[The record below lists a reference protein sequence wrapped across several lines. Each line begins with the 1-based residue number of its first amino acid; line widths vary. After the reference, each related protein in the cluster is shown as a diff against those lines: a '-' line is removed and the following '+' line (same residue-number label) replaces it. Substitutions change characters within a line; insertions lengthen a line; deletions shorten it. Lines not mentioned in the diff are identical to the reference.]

1 MEIEIRL
8 FATLKDRAGSDRIR
22 VRLPADPTTVG
33 LLLEAVGADYPALAP
48 ALRSA
53 LVAVNRA
60 FAGSETPVTLGDEVA
75 IFPPVSGGQTPF
87 PPDESQPPLPP
98 GEGWAEG
105 QPPLPPGEGWGEGQL
120 PLPPGEGWGEGFSP
134 HPTYFAITT
143 APLDI
148 EAIHAHLSGPEI
160 GAIVSFTGFVRGR
173 TQRDGLPPATLHLDY
188 EAYESMAEEKMAQI
202 AREMWARWP
211 EVRGV
216 ALVQRLGRL
225 GVGQTTTFVAC
236 AGAHRDVGVFEA
248 ARYGIDRLKEIVPVW
263 KKEVGADRSVWV
275 EGQYRPTENDNEKR

>member
-22 VRLPADPTTVG
+22 VALPADPTTVAA
-33 LLLEAVGADYPALAP
+33 LLDAVGADYPALAP
-48 ALRSA
+48 ALGSA

-60 FAGSETPVTLGDEVA
+60 FAGSETPVSAADEVA
-75 IFPPVSGGQTPF
+75 IFPPVSGGS
-87 PPDESQPPLPP
+87 PPSGGAPDAAQPY
-98 GEGWAEG
+98 
-105 QPPLPPGEGWGEGQL
+105 
-120 PLPPGEGWGEGFSP
+120 
-134 HPTYFAITT
+134 PTWFAVTD

-148 EAIHAHLSGPEI
+148 EAIHARLTGPEI
-160 GAIVSFTGFVRGR
+160 GAVVSFTGFVRGR
-173 TQRDGLPPATLHLDY
+173 TQRDGLPPETVHLDY
-188 EAYESMAEEKMAQI
+188 VAYESMAVEKMAQI
-202 AREMWARWP
+202 AREIWARWP

-225 GVGQTTTFVAC
+225 GVGENTTFVAC

-263 KKEVGADRSVWV
+263 KKEVGADSSVWV
-275 EGQYRPTENDNEKR
+275 EGHYRPTTEDN